1 MKILFNE
8 LKKYKISILLILV
21 GTYISTTFELT
32 LPLLLAN
39 ALNVGITL
47 NYGLSYIENIAIMM
61 LVLIIIIITLNILVN
76 YLITRTSSY
85 CALNI
90 RNDLFAKVLT
100 LKSKEFNNYSLSS
113 LITRTNQDIEQVK
126 SFISSFLSIIFKGPI
141 LLFSC
146 ITVLKTLN
154 TTFFILITVSVTI
167 LLLFLIAIVYKLI
180 PISKKIELSLDNLNK
195 HLSEKISGYKLIKS
209 YNNVDIENSKFEKE
223 NHNHLLLS
231 KKVIKYSSFVN
242 PFLNLI
248 VNTITIIILSMS
260 LNLVK
265 TNAMEAGTIIAT
277 IQYILQLLLAI
288 VMISLLIINFP
299 TIKVSLNRIEEIID
313 AESFE
318 CTDESQ
324 KLKINSISFNN
335 VSFDY
340 EDTSPLLKD
349 LTFSINKGEN
359 LGIIGLNGSGK
370 STVFKLLLKE
380 LNLKNGEIKINETSL
395 EELSRSDITNQITYV
410 PQRPYILKGTLIE
423 NIAFANSTLTM
434 NDISK
439 IIHTCNLENFIL
451 SKKEQFNYL
460 LQENGSNLSGGQ
472 KQRISLA
479 RALAR
484 NKDFLILDEPFSA
497 LDYNT
502 EKEILSK
509 INQYYNDTTFV
520 IISQRISSIL
530 HCKKIIVL
538 DRGKIIATGTHEE
551 LLKTCSLYKEIFN
564 TQKEVIE
571 YDI

>member
-1 MKILFNE
+1 M
-8 LKKYKISILLILV
+8 
-21 GTYISTTFELT
+21 
-32 LPLLLAN
+32 
-39 ALNVGITL
+39 
-47 NYGLSYIENIAIMM
+47 
-61 LVLIIIIITLNILVN
+61 
-76 YLITRTSSY
+76 
-85 CALNI
+85 
-90 RNDLFAKVLT
+90 
-100 LKSKEFNNYSLSS
+100 
-113 LITRTNQDIEQVK
+113 
-126 SFISSFLSIIFKGPI
+126 
-141 LLFSC
+141 
-146 ITVLKTLN
+146 
-154 TTFFILITVSVTI
+154 
-167 LLLFLIAIVYKLI
+167 
-180 PISKKIELSLDNLNK
+180 
-195 HLSEKISGYKLIKS
+195 
-209 YNNVDIENSKFEKE
+209 
-223 NHNHLLLS
+223 
-231 KKVIKYSSFVN
+231 
-242 PFLNLI
+242 
-248 VNTITIIILSMS
+248 
-260 LNLVK
+260 
-265 TNAMEAGTIIAT
+265 
-277 IQYILQLLLAI
+277 
-288 VMISLLIINFP
+288 
-299 TIKVSLNRIEEIID
+299 
-313 AESFE
+313 
-318 CTDESQ
+318 
-324 KLKINSISFNN
+324 
-335 VSFDY
+335 
-340 EDTSPLLKD
+340 KD

>member
-47 NYGLSYIENIAIMM
+47 NYGLSYIKNIAIMM
-61 LVLIIIIITLNILVN
+61 LVLIIISITLNIIVN
-76 YLITRTSSY
+76 YLISRTSAY

-90 RNDLFAKVLT
+90 RNDLFSKTLT
-100 LKSKEFNNYSLSS
+100 LKNKEFNNYPLSS

-126 SFISSFLSIIFKGPI
+126 NFISSFLSIIFKGPI

-146 ITVLKTLN
+146 ITVLKILN
-154 TTFFILITVSVTI
+154 SAFFILTIVAVTI
-167 LLLFLIAIVYKLI
+167 LLLFLIIIVYKLI

-195 HLSEKISGYKLIKS
+195 HLNEKISGYKLIKS
-209 YNNVDIENSKFEKE
+209 YNNIDLENYKFEKE
-223 NHNHLLLS
+223 NYNHLLLS
-231 KKVIKYSSFVN
+231 KKVIKYSSFIN

-248 VNTITIIILSMS
+248 VNAITIIILYMS

-265 TNAMEAGTIIAT
+265 TNSMEAGTIIAT

-288 VMISLLIINFP
+288 VMISLLIINLP
-299 TIKVSLNRIEEIID
+299 TIKVSLNRIEEVIN

-318 CTDESQ
+318 YTNENKS
-324 KLKINSISFNN
+324 LKINSISFNN
-335 VSFDY
+335 IIFNY

-349 LTFSINKGEN
+349 LTFSINKGES

-370 STVFKLLLKE
+370 STIFKLLLKE

-395 EELSRSDITNQITYV
+395 EELSRNDITNQITYV

-423 NIAFANSTLTM
+423 NIAFANKNLTM

-451 SKKEQFNYL
+451 SKKEQLNYM

-530 HCKKIIVL
+530 HCKKIVVL